1 MVAENKSSADRVVTF
16 EKGELVEL
24 DGGGSTIK
32 FRQIG
37 QRGKRTT
44 IYVVE
49 PKGVVVKVDGVE
61 LKRKEGGV

>member
-1 MVAENKSSADRVVTF
+1 MDSKPSEPADRVVTF

-24 DGGGSTIK
+24 DGIK

-61 LKRKEGGV
+61 LKRKGAV